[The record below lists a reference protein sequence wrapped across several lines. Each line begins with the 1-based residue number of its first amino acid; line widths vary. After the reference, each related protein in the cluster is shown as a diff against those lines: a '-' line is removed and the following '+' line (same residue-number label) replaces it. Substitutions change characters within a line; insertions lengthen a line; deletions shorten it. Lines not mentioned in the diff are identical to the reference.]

1 MQASRLTEGV
11 TVVAKKATLSVPDPA
26 LEERLH
32 KRGVKFTYLSDI
44 PTTAFDVD
52 ASMNNQAR
60 LTGELDEPTVVKYT
74 EALKTHTA
82 LPAVIAHQNA
92 AERLVMISGL
102 HRLEAYTRTGLPLNV
117 YLVVDA
123 SARTILELTFTENLP
138 HGLPT
143 SPDERERQALHLV
156 ENGMSSKEAAALL
169 LVPHSRLERARAVQE
184 TRRRAMAAGIN
195 PRDWEKLPAT
205 TRTRLAGVHTDE
217 GLTELGKLV
226 IDAGLNADEVVGL
239 IGEVNVSKSGT
250 QQAALVRDLR
260 DAYRDRIEKGGNA
273 YNKTAGK
280 KHTPRTTLERVVTNV
295 LHLPEVG
302 VIKDYYP
309 GGQVEIVA
317 RLDDAIKALRAIK
330 NGLSNGS

>member
-1 MQASRLTEGV
+1 M
-11 TVVAKKATLSVPDPA
+11 VATATKKATLSAPDAA

-82 LPAVIAHQNA
+82 LPAVIAYRNNA
-92 AERLVMISGL
+92 DRLVMISGL
-102 HRLEAYTRTGLPLNV
+102 HRLEAYTRANLPLNV
-117 YLVVDA
+117 YLVEGA
-123 SARTILELTFTENLP
+123 STRTILELTFTENLP

-156 ENGMSSKEAAALL
+156 ENGMSTKDAAAML
-169 LVPHSRLERARAVQE
+169 LVPHGKLERLRAVQE
-184 TRRRAMAAGIN
+184 TRRRAMSAGIN
-195 PRDWEKLPAT
+195 ARDWEKLPPT
-205 TRTRLAGVHTDE
+205 TRSRLAGVNTDE

-226 IDAGLNADEVVGL
+226 IDAGLSTDEVIEL
-239 IGEVNVSKSGT
+239 IGEVNVSRSGT

-260 DAYRDRIEKGGNA
+260 DAYRERIEKGGNT
-273 YNKTAGK
+273 YNRTAGK

-295 LHLPEVG
+295 LHLPTAE

-317 RLDDAIKALRAIK
+317 RLDDAIKTLRAIK
-330 NGLSNGS
+330 NGLSNGA